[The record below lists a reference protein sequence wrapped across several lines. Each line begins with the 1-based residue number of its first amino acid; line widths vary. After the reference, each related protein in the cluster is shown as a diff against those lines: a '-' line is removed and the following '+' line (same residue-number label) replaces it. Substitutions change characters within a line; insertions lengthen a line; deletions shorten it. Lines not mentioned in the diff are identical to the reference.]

1 MTSYQQLL
9 QSIDDIK
16 ASGKKVTVTVL
27 PSQVQRKRKA
37 LIWVTLTFFTLINN
51 NMQETKFNIYGEM
64 FHSNGY
70 SRFDVLSYIAAT
82 REEALVTCK
91 RLNPKFHIMS
101 IWQDESKPE
110 VVRMQPL
117 I

>member
-1 MTSYQQLL
+1 M
-9 QSIDDIK
+9 IE
-16 ASGKKVTVTVL
+16 
-27 PSQVQRKRKA
+27 
-37 LIWVTLTFFTLINN
+37 
-51 NMQETKFNIYGEM
+51 ETKFNIYGEM

-82 REEALVTCK
+82 REEALATCK

-101 IWQDESKPE
+101 IWVDDSVPE
-110 VVRMQPL
+110 IVRPQRL